1 MNSTKKI
8 LLRAQLSVSK
18 QQDMRVVGPSLC
30 EIHSCMI
37 NVPKIVLSGSSSYF
51 LPITFL
57 ILFCMYLLLK

>member
-30 EIHSCMI
+30 EIHSG
-37 NVPKIVLSGSSSYF
+37 ND
-51 LPITFL
+51 
-57 ILFCMYLLLK
+57 